1 MKNKKK
7 FEILLKGKTAEI
19 WIYEDIGDTW
29 IGGISAKTFADELKK
44 VGKVDTINLYINSQG
59 GSVMDGLAIYNSL
72 KRNKARKVVEI
83 DGFALSIAAVV
94 AMAGDEIRMAKNG
107 AMMIH
112 NPWVVTSGTA
122 DELREQAD
130 AMDKIGEGLV
140 NTFADR
146 TGLDPLQISE
156 MMDAETWLT
165 ATEAQENGFI
175 DEITDEKQMAAWVPE
190 FAMAKFN
197 YNPPEKFLSVNDK
210 KENKTQPTN
219 LAEWKRRLKIV

>member
-1 MKNKKK
+1 MKKKK

-29 IGGISAKTFADELKK
+29 IGGISAKAFAEELKK
-44 VGKVDTINLYINSQG
+44 VGKVDTLNIYLNSQG

-72 KRNKARKVVEI
+72 KRHKAHKIVEI

-94 AMAGDEIRMAKNG
+94 AMAGDKIRMAKNG
-107 AMMIH
+107 AIMIH

-130 AMDKIGEGLV
+130 AMDKVGEGLV

-190 FAMAKFN
+190 FSRDKFG
-197 YNPPEKFLSVNDK
+197 YNPPEKFIAPNDK
-210 KENKTQPTN
+210 KTKKSNLKS
-219 LAEWKRRLKIV
+219 LAEWKKRLAIK